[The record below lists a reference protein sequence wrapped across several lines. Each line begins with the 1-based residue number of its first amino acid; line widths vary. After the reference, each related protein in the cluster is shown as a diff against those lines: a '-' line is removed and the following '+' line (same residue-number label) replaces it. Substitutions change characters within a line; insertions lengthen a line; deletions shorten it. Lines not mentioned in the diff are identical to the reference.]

1 MVGLGTLVNVAG
13 IVIGG
18 IIGCFCGK
26 LLNEKQ
32 QESMNKAC
40 GLCVIFISIAGAMEG
55 MLSIANND
63 IVSGKAMFI
72 TLSMAFGTL
81 LGEIIDIEAMI
92 ERFGE
97 WLKTYSGSSEDGNF
111 AEAFANASFTVCIGA
126 MAIVGA
132 IQDGLTG
139 NPMMLW
145 VKTILDF
152 VIIAVMASSMGKGCI
167 FSAIPVLLLEGSITL
182 LAHSISAFMTS
193 SMIDAISLV
202 GSLLIF
208 CVGVNLVWGKVF
220 RVANMLP
227 AIVLATIIIPFVK

>member
-1 MVGLGTLVNVAG
+1 
-13 IVIGG
+13 
-18 IIGCFCGK
+18 
-26 LLNEKQ
+26 
-32 QESMNKAC
+32 
-40 GLCVIFISIAGAMEG
+40 

-152 VIIAVMASSMGKGCI
+152 VIIAVMTSSMGKGCI

-182 LAHSISAFMTS
+182 LAHSISVFMTS
-193 SMIDAISLV
+193 SMLDAISLV

>member
-1 MVGLGTLVNVAG
+1 M
-13 IVIGG
+13 
-18 IIGCFCGK
+18 
-26 LLNEKQ
+26 
-32 QESMNKAC
+32 
-40 GLCVIFISIAGAMEG
+40 
-55 MLSIANND
+55 
-63 IVSGKAMFI
+63 
-72 TLSMAFGTL
+72 
-81 LGEIIDIEAMI
+81 
-92 ERFGE
+92 
-97 WLKTYSGSSEDGNF
+97 
-111 AEAFANASFTVCIGA
+111 CIGA

-152 VIIAVMASSMGKGCI
+152 IIIAVMTSSMGKGCI

-182 LAHSISAFMTS
+182 LANSISAFMTS

-208 CVGVNLVWGKVF
+208 CVGVNLVWGKMF